1 MLCRHSFIYSD
12 DDDDDDDDDD
22 GFISSGS
29 ETFN

>member
-1 MLCRHSFIYSD
+1 VLCRHSFIYSD